1 MRETKYWTWHMAAG
15 VVILFLLG
23 LHMLIMHVGGITH
36 LFVPYGGEAVSKSNS
51 LFRDSRLFFTVTYI
65 LLLGVAL
72 YHGLYGLRT
81 ILFELTL
88 KPIVE
93 KAITFVFLVVGLG
106 LFGLGTW
113 AATTAH
119 TISTA
124 AAHAAGAQ
132 KSHNNP
138 VIPSGARNLA
148 LRAVDQGR
156 KSGPDSSLRSE

>member
-23 LHMLIMHVGGITH
+23 LHMLIMHMGGITH
-36 LFVPYGGEAVSKSNS
+36 LFAPQGGEAISKANS
-51 LFRDSRLFFTVTYI
+51 LFRDGKLFFTVTYI
-65 LLLGVAL
+65 LLLAVAL

-93 KAITFVFLVVGLG
+93 KLITFVFVVLGLG

-113 AATTAH
+113 AAIAT
-119 TISTA
+119 
-124 AAHAAGAQ
+124 HAIAIAGAR
-132 KSHNNP
+132 
-138 VIPSGARNLA
+138 G
-148 LRAVDQGR
+148 
-156 KSGPDSSLRSE
+156 

>member
-51 LFRDSRLFFTVTYI
+51 LFRDGKLFFTVTYI

-88 KPIVE
+88 KPAVE
-93 KAITFVFLVVGLG
+93 KTITFVFLVVGLG

-113 AATTAH
+113 AAVTVHAIGIATPLLLLWRKTARPYDRS
-119 TISTA
+119 IST
-124 AAHAAGAQ
+124 
-132 KSHNNP
+132 S
-138 VIPSGARNLA
+138 
-148 LRAVDQGR
+148 RATILKAITR
-156 KSGPDSSLRSE
+156 LT

>member
-23 LHMLIMHVGGITH
+23 LHMLIMHLGGITH
-36 LFVPYGGEAVSKSNS
+36 LFVPFGGEAVSKSNS
-51 LFRDSRLFFTVTYI
+51 LFRDSRLFFTVTYV

-93 KAITFVFLVVGLG
+93 KGINFVLLIVGLG

-113 AATTAH
+113 AA
-119 TISTA
+119 I
-124 AAHAAGAQ
+124 AAHA
-132 KSHNNP
+132 
-138 VIPSGARNLA
+138 IAR
-148 LRAVDQGR
+148 VGGR
-156 KSGPDSSLRSE
+156 G